1 MKKKAKRYWIFAF
14 FALFFFVF
22 GCPASAMETGEGAD
36 VETEAKAVAEELEQ
50 FRGSIPPEVA
60 DLLPSDFFSADV
72 TEMGD
77 AVREMSAPR
86 TIFSVIGSVTGLA
99 VVEYLSVLARI
110 CGLLLVSAVFRML
123 TKGRESGAALEGA
136 VSFCGTAAL
145 AVGIFS
151 MQRTVFKELS
161 VYFDGLQTLSA
172 AFLPLMGGLYAM
184 GGNVGA
190 AVVNHGVMS
199 AFLSI
204 LETVVSGS
212 VLPVAGI
219 CLVLALADALSG
231 GGRLRSLAGLIKRS
245 YALFFS
251 FLMLILCGVL
261 GIQTTLAKGSDTLA
275 LRTVRF
281 AAGSFLPV
289 VGGSVSEALRTVS
302 GSVQY
307 LRTVVGMGGVVVVLL
322 FFLPFFLNVMLG
334 RITFLLSGAAAK
346 LLGCD
351 GEEKLLSEMASV
363 YGYFMAVIASLFVMT
378 VFSLTLFARCATAG
392 GGV

>member
-1 MKKKAKRYWIFAF
+1 MKKVAKRYWIFAF
-14 FALFFFVF
+14 MMLISLVF
-22 GCPASAMETGEGAD
+22 SCPVSASDGAENVD
-36 VETEAKAVAEELEQ
+36 IDTEAQAVEGELEQ
-50 FRGSIPPEVA
+50 FRGSVPAEVA
-60 DLLPSDFFSADV
+60 DLLPEGFFSADV

-77 AVREMSAPR
+77 AVVEASAPR
-86 TIFSVIGSVTGLA
+86 AVFSVIGRMTGLA
-99 VVEYLSVLARI
+99 VGEYLSALAKI
-110 CGLLLVSAVFRML
+110 CGLLLIGAVFRML
-123 TKGRESGAALEGA
+123 AKGRESGKALEGGL
-136 VSFCGTAAL
+136 SFCGTCAL

-151 MQRTVFKELS
+151 MQRAVFRDLS
-161 VYFDGLQTLSA
+161 AYFEGLQTLA
-172 AFLPLMGGLYAM
+172 ASFLPLMGGLYAM

-199 AFLSI
+199 AFLAI

-219 CLVLALADALSG
+219 CLVLALSDALSG

-245 YALFFS
+245 YTLFFS

-307 LRTVVGMGGVVVVLL
+307 LRTVVGMGGVVVVLF

-351 GEEKLLSEMASV
+351 GEEKLLSELASV

-392 GGV
+392 GSV